1 MRSSLFGTALISID
15 MQRPAPISAKFVT
28 GMNAFRISSHR
39 SCALCGMSAL
49 TAASCPPYTRSSFSS
64 SIGRYSRMMC
74 FIGSFA
80 LLGKR

>member
-15 MQRPAPISAKFVT
+15 MHRPAPISAKFVT
-28 GMNAFRISSHR
+28 VMNGLRISSQR
-39 SCALCGMSAL
+39 SFAVCGMFAR
-49 TAASCPPYTRSSFSS
+49 TAASSPPYTRSSFSS

-80 LLGKR
+80 LFGNR

>member
-1 MRSSLFGTALISID
+1 M
-15 MQRPAPISAKFVT
+15 
-28 GMNAFRISSHR
+28 ISSHFGP
-39 SCALCGMSAL
+39 ALLVMSAR

-80 LLGKR
+80 LSGNLYRDGYLFAGSK